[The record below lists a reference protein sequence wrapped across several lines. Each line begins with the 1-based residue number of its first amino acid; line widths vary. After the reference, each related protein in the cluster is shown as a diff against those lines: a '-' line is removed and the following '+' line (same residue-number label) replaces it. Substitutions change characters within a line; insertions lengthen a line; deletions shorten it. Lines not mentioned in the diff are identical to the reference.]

1 MIIVFFKTF
10 ITTLLV
16 YFSGLSTSK
25 FLLKSEIKKEIYE
38 YIFLGFIVMGFVALL
53 INFFLPLK
61 ILYNSLY
68 FFLVGL
74 ISFLFLKNINK
85 NILYNHLILILL
97 ISLLASILIFKSNI
111 YTPDAGLYH
120 LPYTKILNEEKII
133 IGLSNLH
140 FRFGHI
146 SILQYINAINL
157 NYLNGIIGIV
167 FPIAII
173 VSTFLIFLGSE
184 LKKINND
191 KEVSYQYLLI
201 LIFFFSITYL
211 DRYSNYG
218 NDALGYIYSI
228 LSIIYFFK
236 YKKNNNKKINLDF
249 KLLVIFSI
257 FTFLNKPFLILFL
270 FLPLV
275 LLSHKKIFEI
285 IKDKILIFGIL
296 LLFFWFIK
304 NILISGCII
313 YPSSFTCLDLLWT
326 DLEKTRYYGIAG
338 EAASK
343 GYLDVMKYQ
352 SELNDLSMNKFN
364 HDFSWTKIWLKYH
377 FNIIIEKIIPLFV
390 FTFLIFLYKI
400 FSKKNNDILK
410 INNLI
415 YLLIFSF
422 LGLLFWF
429 LKFPLYRYGV
439 SYISIFLISLFC
451 IFFNIMRFSFFN
463 LKERNFLIIFF
474 IFILIGI
481 NLNRISNNFK
491 LNDNLPDIYLSG
503 KKILYKKIFIDN
515 QFYYKANSE
524 CLYGKNLCTHLN
536 VDLNFKKIK
545 GYKVFY

>member
-326 DLEKTRYYGIAG
+326 DLDKTRYYGTAG

-352 SELNDLSMNKFN
+352 SEINDLSMNMFN
-364 HDFSWTKIWLKYH
+364 HDFLWTKIWLKYH
-377 FNIIIEKIIPLFV
+377 FNTVIEKIIPLFV
-390 FTFLIFLYKI
+390 FIFLIFLYKI
-400 FSKKNNDILK
+400 FSKKNTDILK
-410 INNLI
+410 IKNLI

>member
-1 MIIVFFKTF
+1 MVIVFFKTF

-61 ILYNSLY
+61 ILYNSIY
-68 FFLVGL
+68 FFLVGF

-97 ISLLASILIFKSNI
+97 ISILASILIFKSNI

-173 VSTFLIFLGSE
+173 VSTFLIFLGNE

-191 KEVSYQYLLI
+191 KEISYQYLLI
-201 LIFFFSITYL
+201 LIFFFSIIYL

-228 LSIIYFFK
+228 LTIIYFFK
-236 YKKNNNKKINLDF
+236 FKKNNNKKINLDF
-249 KLLVIFSI
+249 KLLAIFSI

-275 LLSHKKIFEI
+275 LLSHKNFFEI

-343 GYLDVMKYQ
+343 GYLDIMKYQ
-352 SELNDLSMNKFN
+352 SGLNDLSMNMFN
-364 HDFSWTKIWLKYH
+364 HDFLWTKIWLKYH
-377 FNIIIEKIIPLFV
+377 FNIVIKKIIPLFV
-390 FTFLIFLYKI
+390 FIFLIFLYKI
-400 FSKKNNDILK
+400 FSKKNTDILK
-410 INNLI
+410 IKNLI

-451 IFFNIMRFSFFN
+451 IFFNTMRFSFFN
-463 LKERNFLIIFF
+463 LKEINFLIIFF
-474 IFILIGI
+474 IFILIGV

-503 KKILYKKIFIDN
+503 KKILYKKILINN
-515 QFYYKANSE
+515 QFYYKANTE
-524 CLYGKNLCTHLN
+524 CLYGKNLCTHLD